1 MSLLELQHVGYR
13 VGDTPI
19 LQDVNLKIDKQEWVT
34 IAGPSGSGK
43 STLVRIIASLL
54 SKTSGELRF
63 AGQPIE
69 SYDPI
74 AYRRRVSYAFQQPTL
89 FGETVAD
96 NLAFP
101 YQIRQEPFD
110 QQRAI
115 TALEYVGLGEADL
128 TKHVTDLSGGQRQR
142 IALLRN
148 VMIYPEVL
156 ILDEV
161 TAGLDAENK
170 TFVWNMIQHFNQDDH
185 LTIIAITHDQ
195 SEIESAKRLVTI
207 ENGQIVGGVQ

>member
-161 TAGLDAENK
+161 TAGLDADNK
-170 TFVWNMIQHFNQDDH
+170 AFVWNMIQHFNQDDH

-207 ENGQIVGGVQ
+207 ENGQIVGGAQ

>member
-54 SKTSGELRF
+54 SKTSGELQF